1 MYSFLKSEMV
11 GSREQ
16 LVVNSDKLEIF
27 LPKTYLEE
35 GYMAEQAGEYI
46 QTLGIFWFKADNKWY
61 ELSLPLSFK
70 LGYS

>member
-46 QTLGIFWFKADNKWY
+46 QTLSIF
-61 ELSLPLSFK
+61 
-70 LGYS
+70 